1 MKLKTT
7 PKKAAADSRKS
18 GQKFR
23 VRRSG
28 IQGRGAFATTRIR
41 RGTRII
47 EYTGELISP
56 EEEARR
62 YNNNGVDR
70 HHTFLFAIDENV
82 TIDATRRGSTAK
94 YINHSCDPNCEA
106 VNDNDHIFIE
116 AIKNIQPGVELT
128 YDYGFEHDGE
138 SLAELRRLYPC
149 HCGAKNCR
157 GTIVSIKVRRKRKRL
172 TN

>member
-1 MKLKTT
+1 MKLKKTKQT
-7 PKKAAADSRKS
+7 EADRPKKSK
-18 GQKFR
+18 QKFR
-23 VRRSG
+23 VLRSG

-41 RGTRII
+41 KGTRII

-62 YNNNGVDR
+62 YDNNGTNR

-82 TIDATRRGSTAK
+82 TIDATRRGGVAK

-106 VNDNDHIFIE
+106 VNDDDHIFIE

-138 SLAELRRLYPC
+138 SIAKLRELYPC
-149 HCGAKNCR
+149 RCGADNCR
-157 GTIVSIKVRRKRKRL
+157 GTIVKFKTKRKKKRSK
-172 TN
+172 